1 MCGDLA
7 ASVGNCFDEL
17 LDFTSLGNSIQWSEC
32 IDAVHDDSGHDK
44 KDDLGLDAQLVVRG
58 GDRALRIW
66 SDLVTRAK
74 CEQARQELWGAASF
88 NAFWQD
94 RLSAGIDFDDD
105 CDFLLLRS
113 FLP

>member
-1 MCGDLA
+1 
-7 ASVGNCFDEL
+7 
-17 LDFTSLGNSIQWSEC
+17 
-32 IDAVHDDSGHDK
+32 VHDDSGHGK
-44 KDDLGLDAQLVVRG
+44 KEDLGLDAQLVVRG

-113 FLP
+113 FYHDLVLAEQWDSVYRESEIDAILARACR